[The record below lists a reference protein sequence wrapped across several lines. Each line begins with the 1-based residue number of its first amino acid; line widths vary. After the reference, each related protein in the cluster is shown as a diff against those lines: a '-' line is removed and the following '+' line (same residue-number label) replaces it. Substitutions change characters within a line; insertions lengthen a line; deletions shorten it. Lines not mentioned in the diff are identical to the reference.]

1 MSQEASEITVA
12 ADGNI
17 WVAPYSDSL
26 VLPETED
33 EALDGAFT
41 EMGYASENG
50 VTFTA
55 TPDVTDINAWQKA
68 TPVRR
73 LVNARALTLATEFL
87 QWNEDTFATVFGGG
101 EWSMSGT
108 TFRYDPPADQD
119 ALAEFAVVI
128 DAMDGDRVQRW
139 VVMRCN
145 VTEAV
150 ETNLVRTGAALLPV
164 TFSALTPDD
173 ADRAWYFLTGDDAF
187 EGS

>member
-1 MSQEASEITVA
+1 MAQEAAEITVA

-17 WVAPYSDSL
+17 YVAPYSDSL

-33 EALDGAFT
+33 EALASEFQ
-41 EMGYASENG
+41 EMGLASENG

-73 LVNARALTLATEFL
+73 IVNARTLTLATELL

-101 EWSMSGT
+101 EWSESGG
-108 TFRYDPPADQD
+108 TFRYDPPADTD

-128 DAMDGDRVQRW
+128 DAFDGDRKQRW

-145 VTEAV
+145 ATEAV

-173 ADRAWYFLTGDDAF
+173 ADRAWYFLSGDLAF
-187 EGS
+187 S